1 VSRKFALTLSVILVI
16 ALVFLPY
23 SGQASSQL
31 DKINQEIKRLQNEI
45 ANKKKEQ
52 AAAEKRVNSLM
63 SKKEATKEEIN
74 KLMVEIDQTGV
85 KLAQTQ
91 QKLAETEEQLQ
102 LTQQALE
109 EARAQEKE
117 TSGKLD
123 ARLRLMYTNGT
134 VSYLDVLLSS
144 TSFADFISRFDAFQ
158 SVAVQTRE
166 LLNNQ
171 KSAREMVEFREAQ
184 IEKDKLEIELLY
196 AEIDQ
201 YLQDLKRQEQEKI
214 NLVAQLNEEIE
225 HEVEISEEAERLLM
239 ELAAKMSKAEAEK
252 NRLVSYY
259 NGGKFYMPLQVSYR
273 LTSDFGTRVH
283 PITGKT
289 HTHSGIDMAVK
300 QGTPI
305 YAAESGVVIVAQWW
319 SSYGNCIIIDHGGGL
334 WTVYGHI
341 MTDGI
346 LVKKGQTVKRGD
358 KIALVGSTGQS
369 TGPHLH
375 FEVRKNEKPVDP
387 KPYLK

>member
-1 VSRKFALTLSVILVI
+1 MNRKFTLTLSVILVF
-16 ALVFLPY
+16 ALVVLPY

-31 DKINQEIKRLQNEI
+31 DKINKEIKQLQNEI
-45 ANKKKEQ
+45 AKKKKEQ
-52 AAAEKRVNSLM
+52 AESEKKVNSLLD
-63 SKKEATKEEIN
+63 KKEATKEEIN
-74 KLMVEIDQTGV
+74 KLMVEIDKTGV
-85 KLAQTQ
+85 QLAQTQ
-91 QKLAETEEQLQ
+91 QKLADTEEQLL

-109 EARAQEKE
+109 EARDKERE
-117 TSGKLD
+117 TSQKLD
-123 ARLRLMYTNGT
+123 SRLRVMYMNGT

-144 TSFADFISRFDAFQ
+144 TSFSDFISRFDAFQ

-171 KSAREMVEFREAQ
+171 KEVRQTVEYREAQ
-184 IEKDKLEIELLY
+184 IEKDKLEIEFLY
-196 AEIDQ
+196 TEIDQ
-201 YLQDLKRQEQEKI
+201 YLKELQQQEQEKI
-214 NLVAQLNEEIE
+214 NMIAQLNEEIE

-239 ELAAKMSKAEAEK
+239 ELASKMSKAEAEK
-252 NRLVSYY
+252 NRIVTYY
-259 NGGKFYMPLQVSYR
+259 NGGKLYMPIQVSYR
-273 LTSDFGTRVH
+273 LTSEFGTRVH

-289 HTHSGIDMAVK
+289 HTHSGMDMAVK

-341 MTDGI
+341 MPDGI

-387 KPYLK
+387 KPYLQ